1 MENCL
6 QGVRPLTLCVQ
17 KQVEGGFFHRY
28 FFAFPEASQLSRLLM
43 QKVVPCNEIL
53 NEAVKM
59 GKMF

>member
-1 MENCL
+1 MCRNKL
-6 QGVRPLTLCVQ
+6 KGA
-17 KQVEGGFFHRY
+17 FSIDI